1 MRKIRI
7 FGELAASILYTSKY
21 LQGTSNTEMNTV
33 TSKDGTQIA
42 FEKTGNGPVV
52 ILVDGAFCS
61 KDFGPTPKLV
71 PVLANNFTVISYD
84 RRARGDSSDTQP
96 YSVQREIE
104 DIEALINVVG
114 ATASLYG
121 VSSGAVLC
129 IEAVASGLPVKK
141 LVIFEPPYYTD
152 SRRNEPPSDAERQ
165 LNQMIAEGRKKD
177 AVKFYLRKVIG
188 VPAIVPF
195 ILRLTPNWSK
205 MIANANSL
213 PYDAAV
219 MGNFKVPKNVLASIN
234 IPVMVIASAKSPQ
247 SLRKPSQVVAE
258 LLSAGKYKILKGQI
272 HNVSP
277 KTLVPE
283 LVKFFNNENSCNMK
297 SEKNLTT
304 EKSVLI
310 NADATKIWDI
320 LTNPD
325 KIKIYLFNSEAKT
338 DWKVGSP
345 VTFSRMSEG
354 KEYVDKGKI
363 LEVVPHKL
371 LKFSYFSSQEGYA
384 DIPANYSI
392 ITYTLQ
398 KESEDNIKLIYRRE
412 HIPIEFEQ
420 KNQEKFLP
428 SMLEN
433 IKKLAEEM

>member
-1 MRKIRI
+1 MH
-7 FGELAASILYTSKY
+7 
-21 LQGTSNTEMNTV
+21 TV
-33 TSKDGTQIA
+33 ISKDGTKIA
-42 FEKTGNGPVV
+42 YKINGNGPVV

-104 DIEALINVVG
+104 DIEALINIG
-114 ATASLYG
+114 RGTAYLYG

-141 LVIFEPPYYTD
+141 LVIFEPPYFTEA
-152 SRRNEPPSDAERQ
+152 RRHEPPPDSERQ

-247 SLRKPSQVVAE
+247 SLRKPSQIVAE
-258 LLSAGKYKILKGQI
+258 LLPAGTQKILKGQI

-283 LVKFFNNENSCNMK
+283 L
-297 SEKNLTT
+297 
-304 EKSVLI
+304 
-310 NADATKIWDI
+310 
-320 LTNPD
+320 
-325 KIKIYLFNSEAKT
+325 
-338 DWKVGSP
+338 
-345 VTFSRMSEG
+345 
-354 KEYVDKGKI
+354 
-363 LEVVPHKL
+363 
-371 LKFSYFSSQEGYA
+371 
-384 DIPANYSI
+384 
-392 ITYTLQ
+392 
-398 KESEDNIKLIYRRE
+398 
-412 HIPIEFEQ
+412 IEFY
-420 KNQEKFLP
+420 N
-428 SMLEN
+428 N
-433 IKKLAEEM
+433 